1 MERAITFIFAI
12 TATTMQFVLKR
23 LAIFKVLSAFFGVMM
38 LAALAHSSEIGSH
51 PRADK
56 NGGPIADRLAIRE
69 LIESYNAAV
78 IENDAEAWGVNWSE
92 DGLWNLGEGQEI
104 VGREAIVKHWQ
115 EAMEVFSFVGMF
127 AQPKF
132 IYIDRDAAYA
142 HWHTNELAKKSN
154 GEMMRFIGLYKDVYR
169 REANGWKILER
180 RYEILLFEKP
190 VYKSNDTKEWR

>member
-1 MERAITFIFAI
+1 MERVITFIFA
-12 TATTMQFVLKR
+12 TPAKAMQFGLKR
-23 LAIFKVLSAFFGVMM
+23 LAIFKVLGAFFGVMM
-38 LAALAHSSEIGSH
+38 LVALAHSSEIESH
-51 PRADK
+51 LRADK

-78 IENDAEAWGVNWSE
+78 IENDAEAWGANWSE

-132 IYIDRDAAYA
+132 IYIDRDSAYA

-169 REANGWKILER
+169 REATGWKILER
-180 RYEILLFEKP
+180 RYEILLLEKP

>member
-1 MERAITFIFAI
+1 MERVKTYIFAI
-12 TATTMQFVLKR
+12 TAKTVQFVLKR
-23 LAIFKVLSAFFGVMM
+23 LAIFKVLGASFGVMM
-38 LAALAHSSEIGSH
+38 LAALAHSSAIESH

-132 IYIDRDAAYA
+132 ISIDRDSAHA

-154 GEMMRFIGLYKDVYR
+154 GEMMRFVGLYKDVYR

-180 RYEILLFEKP
+180 RYEILLLEKP
-190 VYKSNDTKEWR
+190 VYESNDTKEWR

>member
-1 MERAITFIFAI
+1 MERVKTYIFAI
-12 TATTMQFVLKR
+12 TAKTVQFVLKR
-23 LAIFKVLSAFFGVMM
+23 LAIFKVLGASCGVMM
-38 LAALAHSSEIGSH
+38 LAALAHSSEIESH

-92 DGLWNLGEGQEI
+92 DGLWNLGEGREI
-104 VGREAIVKHWQ
+104 VGRKAIVKHWQ

-132 IYIDRDAAYA
+132 ISIDRDSAHA

-169 REANGWKILER
+169 RGANGWKILER
-180 RYEILLFEKP
+180 RYEILLLEKP
-190 VYKSNDTKEWR
+190 VYESNDTKEWR